1 MSLWRLSWR
10 FLWARPLL
18 ALLNIALLALGL
30 AAVSL
35 VALTSEQVER
45 GLSRDLRGIDL
56 VVGAKG
62 SPLQLILAGVF
73 HLDVPSG
80 NIPATTI
87 TTLTQHP
94 LVDTVVPLSLGDS
107 LAGYRIVGTTP
118 AYAALYELPLAQGQ
132 WWQKSL
138 QAVLGAEVAQT
149 QGLGL
154 GQTFQGVHGL
164 GQGGPAHEG
173 EPYSVVGVLQ
183 HCGCVLDRLVLTDVA
198 SVWAV
203 HEAHGHAAPAV
214 ASAASASKASKK
226 SADSHDHHH
235 GDGHK
240 HDDHDHDEAQAP
252 PVLSAAAEPDLSHRE
267 VTLLL
272 VRYRS
277 PLAAV
282 SLPRWVNAQDGLQSA
297 APALE
302 SARLLRMVG
311 VGIEVLRGFGLL
323 LVLVAGVSV
332 FIALY
337 HAVREREPDL
347 AMMRML
353 GASRGRI
360 AQVVLLEALSLAT
373 LGLIVGLA
381 VGHGLTEVL
390 GRMLAAQHAMPVTGW
405 WWSPQSIWLILGAYG
420 LAVLAAALPAW
431 RAARLDV
438 TRLLQNPH

>member
-18 ALLNIALLALGL
+18 ALLNVALLALGL

-87 TTLTQHP
+87 TTLTEHP
-94 LVDTVVPLSLGDS
+94 LVETVVPLSLGDS

-132 WWQKSL
+132 WWQKPL

-149 QGLGL
+149 QSLGL
-154 GQTFQGVHGL
+154 GQIFEGVHGL

-173 EPYSVVGVLQ
+173 EPYTVVGMLQ
-183 HCGCVLDRLVLTDVA
+183 RCACVLDRLVLTDVA

-203 HEAHGHAAPAV
+203 HEAHGHGAPPV
-214 ASAASASKASKK
+214 ASAASASKPPRDGQDHHK
-226 SADSHDHHH
+226 DHDHS
-235 GDGHK
+235 
-240 HDDHDHDEAQAP
+240 HDDHDHDKTPAA
-252 PVLSAAAEPDLSHRE
+252 PVLSAAAEPDLKHRE

-282 SLPRWVNAQDGLQSA
+282 SLPRWVNAQDGLQAA

-323 LVLVAGVSV
+323 LVLVAGASV

-353 GASRGRI
+353 GASRARI
-360 AQVVLLEALSLAT
+360 AKVVLLEAVNLAT
-373 LGLIVGLA
+373 LGLIVGLTL
-381 VGHGLTEVL
+381 GHGLTEVL

-405 WWSPQSIWLILGAYG
+405 WWSPQSLWLILGAYG